1 MANAKDIKRKIT
13 SIKNT
18 WKITKAMEI
27 ISTIKMKKA
36 QNLAL
41 EKKDYV
47 FEMLKIFIKTEEYLK
62 DFPIFKKWNWD
73 KTLAVIITSNKWLCW
88 GYNVNVMKKVN
99 SYIKETWENLDF
111 ISVWKRWALFVAK
124 TWNELVADFSTHFSE
139 VLEPIFIKI
148 ISKVYRREYM
158 SWKYNKVVVFYN
170 HFVNTI
176 KQVAVAEVVLP
187 ISADDIKSY
196 LMHIIED
203 NIDFSNEIQ
212 NGEKNNF
219 YELEPSPEN
228 LAEEVIPIILDL
240 MFYELIIESKASEHS
255 SRMIAMKNAKDSA
268 KKIANTLTLKYNK
281 ARQANITKEV
291 SEIVS
296 WVESLKE

>member
-228 LAEEVIPIILDL
+228 LAEEVIPMILDL